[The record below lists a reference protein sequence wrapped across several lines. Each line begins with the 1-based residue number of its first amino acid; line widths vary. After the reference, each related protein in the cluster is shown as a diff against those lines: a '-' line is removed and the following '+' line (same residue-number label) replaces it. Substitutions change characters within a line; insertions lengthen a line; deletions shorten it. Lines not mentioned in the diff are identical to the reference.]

1 MTVWVKQSVKNS
13 NAATTMPDILN
24 EATWAFD
31 KDLLLPE
38 EPTVEGRARMRS

>member
-1 MTVWVKQSVKNS
+1 MKVLVKQSVKNS
-13 NAATTMPDILN
+13 NATTMPDILN

-31 KDLLLPE
+31 KYSLPE